1 MIENLLQ
8 SNTNIKQKELKRRLD
23 EVKLNKIEEIDNEK
37 YFDIKENNGNK
48 ENENTKEEI
57 VINKAKEEDIHKFD
71 ECGLD
76 ELMSKRDELLRDRK
90 NTTNEYY
97 KIPNKAN
104 SQQIKKRN
112 ELEIKLDQIN
122 NDLAK
127 IRIRINILKNNKN
140 Y

>member
-1 MIENLLQ
+1 
-8 SNTNIKQKELKRRLD
+8 
-23 EVKLNKIEEIDNEK
+23 
-37 YFDIKENNGNK
+37 
-48 ENENTKEEI
+48 
-57 VINKAKEEDIHKFD
+57 
-71 ECGLD
+71 
-76 ELMSKRDELLRDRK
+76 MSKRDELLRDRK